1 LQFLRES
8 KLQYNVDKID
18 RRRVKEGGQEGG
30 GWELPIVG
38 NLRLVEDEDT
48 GREICYRIEIEKGQL
63 PI

>member
-1 LQFLRES
+1 M
-8 KLQYNVDKID
+8 
-18 RRRVKEGGQEGG
+18 KEGGQEGG